1 MNRISSL
8 TLLSLILIIAGCSE
22 DSADNRVRVMTIN
35 VRYDNPNDGVNAW
48 PKRAAQVAGFIQSEV
63 PDLLGMQEVLL
74 RQYNYLD
81 SALLDYTSV
90 GVGRSDGLQGG
101 EMNPVFFRT
110 ERFEMVRT
118 KTFWLSDTPEVAGS
132 MGWGA
137 SLPRIVTWMELIDK
151 KNQEHLFFFNTHF
164 AHDSD
169 SARVMSSGILL
180 NEVGKIAGS
189 LPFVITGDF
198 NMTPDSR
205 GYAIITETASSAP
218 LIRDSRVISEAK
230 PYGPIY
236 TFNGFTDNPAQGRID
251 YIFVSSGTAVVEHN
265 TFFRKDK
272 GIFIS
277 DHWPVGAT
285 VILQHN

>member
-1 MNRISSL
+1 
-8 TLLSLILIIAGCSE
+8 
-22 DSADNRVRVMTIN
+22 
-35 VRYDNPNDGVNAW
+35 
-48 PKRAAQVAGFIQSEV
+48 
-63 PDLLGMQEVLL
+63 
-74 RQYNYLD
+74 
-81 SALLDYTSV
+81 
-90 GVGRSDGLQGG
+90 
-101 EMNPVFFRT
+101 
-110 ERFEMVRT
+110 
-118 KTFWLSDTPEVAGS
+118 

-151 KNQEHLFFFNTHF
+151 KSQGHLFFFNTHF

-180 NEVGKIAGS
+180 KEVEKIAGDS
-189 LPFVITGDF
+189 PFVITGDF

-205 GYAIITETASSAP
+205 GYAIMTEPDSAVP
-218 LIRDSRVISEAK
+218 LIKDSRVISETK

-251 YIFVSSGTAVVEHN
+251 YIFVRNGSAVLEHN

-277 DHWPVGAT
+277 DHWPVDAA
-285 VILQHN
+285 VIFKQN